1 MDPTQPP
8 IQEPIQ
14 TLPKVSI
21 PKPKPNYLKT
31 IIFSVLIV
39 FTLSLI
45 VYLFFQNQKLQKQV
59 INPPIS
65 PTIQIP
71 SPASQ
76 SISPTP
82 KTVSSISITPDET
95 VGWKMYTNTKYLYS
109 FKYPKNLILKN
120 IADGADDSLPTNA
133 IMLTLSDPIH
143 PNYEDRLIDIQ
154 HLDLLP
160 DVTPK
165 SDWNSTIAEL
175 GDTQVVKFISNKPEI
190 KFDLYHI
197 NLKIGGLEI
206 TTNKTQSI
214 VLIDQILST
223 FKFLGENVLDHNSMS
238 SK

>member
-1 MDPTQPP
+1 MDPTQPLTQQP
-8 IQEPIQ
+8 P
-14 TLPKVSI
+14 PVFI
-21 PKPKPNYLKT
+21 PQPEPNYLKT
-31 IIFSVLIV
+31 IILSILIIT
-39 FTLSLI
+39 TLGLI
-45 VYLFFQNQKLQKQV
+45 AYLIFQNQKLQKQV
-59 INPPIS
+59 LNPSIS
-65 PTIQIP
+65 PTFQVP

-76 SISPTP
+76 SVSPTP